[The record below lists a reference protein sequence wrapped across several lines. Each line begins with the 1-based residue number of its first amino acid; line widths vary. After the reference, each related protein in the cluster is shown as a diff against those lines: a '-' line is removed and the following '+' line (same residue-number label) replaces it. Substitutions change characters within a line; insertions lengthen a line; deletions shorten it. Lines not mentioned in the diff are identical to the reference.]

1 MGEINLGAIEPVY
14 DPVNLVESGVE
25 KGGSAQLMPVPC
37 RRQLIDLSDDRA
49 TGIGIQFYADARGCL
64 LKAIQD

>member
-25 KGGSAQLMPVPC
+25 KGAAPS
-37 RRQLIDLSDDRA
+37 
-49 TGIGIQFYADARGCL
+49 
-64 LKAIQD
+64 